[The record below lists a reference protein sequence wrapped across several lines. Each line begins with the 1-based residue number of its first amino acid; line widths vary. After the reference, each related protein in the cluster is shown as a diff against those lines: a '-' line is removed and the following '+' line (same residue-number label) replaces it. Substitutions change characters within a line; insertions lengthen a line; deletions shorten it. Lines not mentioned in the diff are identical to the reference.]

1 MSLSYPDDR
10 RYHPEHLWAQSR
22 SDGSVLVGIS
32 DYAQDQ
38 LGAVIFV
45 ELPETGAH
53 FTQGQ
58 SCASIES
65 AKVTS
70 DAVMPLSGTVLEIN
84 EALADTPELLN
95 QSPYGEGWL
104 VRVKADDPAE
114 PGLISAAGLRRPGK
128 WSDPFML
135 IAASSSG
142 PGTCPP
148 AGDLFFFFF
157 NISDSTILQPF

>member
-84 EALADTPELLN
+84 EALADTPEPLRRGLAGAR
-95 QSPYGEGWL
+95 QSRRSRRAGPDQRG
-104 VRVKADDPAE
+104 
-114 PGLISAAGLRRPGK
+114 GLRRSNGLT
-128 WSDPFML
+128 PFSCSL
-135 IAASSSG
+135 RRPQWAGQFRSG
-142 PGTCPP
+142 LPGT
-148 AGDLFFFFF
+148 LFLCAN

>member
-95 QSPYGEGWL
+95 PEPLRRGLAGARQSRRSRRAGPDQRG
-104 VRVKADDPAE
+104 
-114 PGLISAAGLRRPGK
+114 GLRRSNGLT
-128 WSDPFML
+128 PFSCSL
-135 IAASSSG
+135 RRPQWAGQFRSG
-142 PGTCPP
+142 CRGR
-148 AGDLFFFFF
+148 FFVRKQYF
-157 NISDSTILQPF
+157 

>member
-1 MSLSYPDDR
+1 M
-10 RYHPEHLWAQSR
+10 
-22 SDGSVLVGIS
+22 GIS
-32 DYAQDQ
+32 GYAQDQ

-70 DAVMPLSGTVLEIN
+70 DAVMPLSGTVPEIN

-114 PGLISAAGLRRPGK
+114 PDQRGALRRSNGLTPFSCSLRRPQWAGQ
-128 WSDPFML
+128 FR
-135 IAASSSG
+135 SG
-142 PGTCPP
+142 LPGT
-148 AGDLFFFFF
+148 LFLCAN

>member
-1 MSLSYPDDR
+1 M
-10 RYHPEHLWAQSR
+10 
-22 SDGSVLVGIS
+22 GIS

-114 PGLISAAGLRRPGK
+114 PGLISAAAY
-128 WSDPFML
+128 
-135 IAASSSG
+135 AA
-142 PGTCPP
+142 
-148 AGDLFFFFF
+148 
-157 NISDSTILQPF
+157 QMV